1 MMANEDYEDVLF
13 SDYDDFISK
22 YEDEDEDGEP
32 DIGPGFEWSSDPLLK
47 VKLSHPSKIPRP
59 SRTPI
64 PTPPPTIDSN
74 LQPQPQI
81 IELDPFHV
89 PKWFSET
96 EISEEERYEC
106 SVYGEMLLD
115 RYNQVKGTDF
125 EFVRLVKM
133 KLFLAAGVS
142 FKIQFEAKPRA
153 AAEYTLK
160 TFEAFVFK
168 DAVYKKVWPQSCRLV
183 SPNRD
188 SVYDEEYCRPNDEE
202 YRRPMCTYEW

>member
-1 MMANEDYEDVLF
+1 MANEDYEDVLF
-13 SDYDDFISK
+13 SDYDDFISE
-22 YEDEDEDGEP
+22 YEDGEGEP
-32 DIGPGFEWSSDPLLK
+32 DTVPWLEWSSDPLLQ

-59 SRTPI
+59 SPTPI
-64 PTPPPTIDSN
+64 PTAPPTFDSN
-74 LQPQPQI
+74 LQPQPHPQI

-96 EISEEERYEC
+96 EISEEKRYEC

-125 EFVRLVKM
+125 EFVRLVKV
-133 KLFLAAGVS
+133 KLFFAAGVS
-142 FKIQFEAKPRA
+142 FKMQFEAKPRA

-160 TFEAFVFK
+160 TFEGFVFK
-168 DAVYKKVWPQSCRLV
+168 DFVYHKVWPQSCRLV

-188 SVYDEEYCRPNDEE
+188 SVYDEEYRRPNDEE

>member
-13 SDYDDFISK
+13 SDYDDFISE
-22 YEDEDEDGEP
+22 YEDGEGEP
-32 DIGPGFEWSSDPLLK
+32 DIVPWIEWSSDPLLQ

-59 SRTPI
+59 S
-64 PTPPPTIDSN
+64 PTPPPTFDSN

-96 EISEEERYEC
+96 EISEEKRYEC

-125 EFVRLVKM
+125 EFVRLVKV
-133 KLFLAAGVS
+133 KLFFAAGVS

-160 TFEAFVFK
+160 TFEGFVFK
-168 DAVYKKVWPQSCRLV
+168 DFVYHKVWPQSCRLV

-188 SVYDEEYCRPNDEE
+188 SVYDEEYRRPNDEE
-202 YRRPMCTYEW
+202 SAVHVHL